1 LKAFPTL
8 PSSELAARDFAAFEA
23 RQRDLV
29 VKLLRGRRFRLAAH
43 FSGALLTH
51 AGVTTRELEAVGAR
65 SLPARAIAGALNA
78 FLDGQLQRWTQ
89 GPFDLT
95 PLHHHGDGSGEGG
108 GMLYHRATRDS
119 DDHGPRRRRFGVRE
133 LPRGLTQVIGHVRD
147 KKSLE
152 LLGLD
157 PAGAKLGAVR
167 RWPDPDDPATT
178 LRYPDVEV
186 SSDGGKTWAPFDL
199 AVRASLRTTC
209 ADNRC
214 HDDSHGN
221 LYRSVGSNADPS
233 TPVFHRPATKEQ
245 LAQYRRDLS
254 GQ

>member
-1 LKAFPTL
+1 MGKTKEIVVRLEPAL
-8 PSSELAARDFAAFEA
+8 HAEL
-23 RQRDLV
+23 V
-29 VKLLRGRRFRLAAH
+29 
-43 FSGALLTH
+43 
-51 AGVTTRELEAVGAR
+51 
-65 SLPARAIAGALNA
+65 ARAEADDRSMAATVRYALRLYLSMA
-78 FLDGQLQRWTQ
+78 RPAPGRAVFADERRPAAVPIDPETVA
-89 GPFDLT
+89 PPAS
-95 PLHHHGDGSGEGG
+95 PL
-108 GMLYHRATRDS
+108 
-119 DDHGPRRRRFGVRE
+119 P
-133 LPRGLTQVIGHVRD
+133 
-147 KKSLE
+147 
-152 LLGLD
+152 
-157 PAGAKLGAVR
+157 VR

-221 LYRSVGSNADPS
+221 LYRAVGSNADPS